1 MSLFKR
7 KYYLVYLHRLKLYL
21 VLPVTY
27 TTAESNRSKITA
39 FTKFNYRNMI
49 HKHLEYGTMISTS
62 VWVCVIQEG
71 WVDIDCCLIYLD
83 VA

>member
-49 HKHLEYGTMISTS
+49 HKHLEYGT
-62 VWVCVIQEG
+62 
-71 WVDIDCCLIYLD
+71 L
-83 VA
+83 